1 MDEQAI
7 RQQLEHWL
15 TDFVEQPNPLLNNWP
30 PCPYAK
36 QARLSNK
43 IHIVFNNPLSIAE
56 YVSLLNDYDV
66 VVLCFDHVKFSSD
79 QIELF
84 SKHINSILLWQ
95 DYVVLEDHP
104 DSEEFING
112 VQMNFGKCGLMILQ
126 RLSKLNTATTQLKN
140 KGYYDTWSEENLD
153 QVVNWRHDLC
163 KN

>member
-43 IHIVFNNPLSIAE
+43 IHIVFDNPLSIAE

-104 DSEEFING
+104 DAEELVAG
-112 VQMNFGKCGLMILQ
+112 VRMNFGECGLMVLQ
-126 RLSKLNTATTQLKN
+126 KLTKINQAADMLRA
-140 KGYYDTWSEENLD
+140 KGYYDGWSEENLA
-153 QVVNWRHDLC
+153 QVVDWRYIQT
-163 KN
+163 

>member
-1 MDEQAI
+1 
-7 RQQLEHWL
+7 
-15 TDFVEQPNPLLNNWP
+15 
-30 PCPYAK
+30 
-36 QARLSNK
+36 
-43 IHIVFNNPLSIAE
+43 
-56 YVSLLNDYDV
+56 
-66 VVLCFDHVKFSSD
+66 
-79 QIELF
+79 
-84 SKHINSILLWQ
+84 
-95 DYVVLEDHP
+95 VLEDHP